1 MIILIA
7 LVAMICILTVYNY
20 RAIDKILDALID
32 IRTLLESKDTDE

>member
-7 LVAMICILTVYNY
+7 LVAMIGILTVYNY
-20 RAIDKILDALID
+20 RALDKILDALID